1 MEDSDKRFPLLVR
14 SVDGIDVKNVDH
26 VLSRVSLVN
35 YRIAQDLLEV
45 VEVCMKTVGVYRK
58 KVRLS
63 QYYNAQGW
71 KAKEFC
77 TSNLGLKLAC

>member
-1 MEDSDKRFPLLVR
+1 MGDSDKRFPLLVR
-14 SVDGIDVKNVDH
+14 SVDWAVLDGIDVKNVDH

-35 YRIAQDLLEV
+35 YMIAQDLEV

-63 QYYNAQGW
+63 QYYNA
-71 KAKEFC
+71 
-77 TSNLGLKLAC
+77 

>member
-14 SVDGIDVKNVDH
+14 SVDWAVLDGIDVKNVDH

-63 QYYNAQGW
+63 QYYNA
-71 KAKEFC
+71 
-77 TSNLGLKLAC
+77 